1 MELIEPTFNSSVFDL
16 KINNRFAKV
25 IYFRL
30 VGFGS
35 SGIILFGKR
44 SPYLFVVRVVS
55 SALHNIAPGFHRR
68 NKGTVLFIDTVF
80 SKTVQKRV
88 SADLLAEV
96 ADSVPV
102 GLTKSHGT
110 AGGWAAGI
118 LPRAVGSC
126 FVAGTAIK
134 AVLRYVIVNYF
145 LFLCMQKCPER
156 LPAGSVR
163 RMKRECSENLQ
174 QYPLL

>member
-1 MELIEPTFNSSVFDL
+1 M

-68 NKGTVLFIDTVF
+68 NKGTVLFTDTVF

-110 AGGWAAGI
+110 AGG
-118 LPRAVGSC
+118 LSV
-126 FVAGTAIK
+126 
-134 AVLRYVIVNYF
+134 
-145 LFLCMQKCPER
+145 
-156 LPAGSVR
+156 PALSPGR
-163 RMKRECSENLQ
+163 R
-174 QYPLL
+174 

>member
-1 MELIEPTFNSSVFDL
+1 M
-16 KINNRFAKV
+16 
-25 IYFRL
+25 
-30 VGFGS
+30 
-35 SGIILFGKR
+35 
-44 SPYLFVVRVVS
+44 
-55 SALHNIAPGFHRR
+55 
-68 NKGTVLFIDTVF
+68 
-80 SKTVQKRV
+80 QKRV
-88 SADLLAEV
+88 PADLLAEV

-118 LPRAVGSC
+118 LPRAIGSC

>member
-1 MELIEPTFNSSVFDL
+1 METTNL
-16 KINNRFAKV
+16 
-25 IYFRL
+25 
-30 VGFGS
+30 
-35 SGIILFGKR
+35 
-44 SPYLFVVRVVS
+44 
-55 SALHNIAPGFHRR
+55 LH
-68 NKGTVLFIDTVF
+68 TVF